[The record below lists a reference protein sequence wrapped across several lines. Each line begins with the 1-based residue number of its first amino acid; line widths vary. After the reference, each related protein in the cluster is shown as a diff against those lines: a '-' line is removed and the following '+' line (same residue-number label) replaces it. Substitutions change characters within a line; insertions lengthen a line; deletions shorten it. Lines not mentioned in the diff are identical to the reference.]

1 MVLEDRTRT
10 HPNATVHR
18 TVACRASCGV
28 NSLIFAQRAKIQIE
42 SYMVR
47 HINAPKAL
55 VFGVFL
61 LGTLEIEFWSGQ
73 QTAQSFPAS
82 SRPGRLCQDVHS
94 AKQK

>member
-1 MVLEDRTRT
+1 
-10 HPNATVHR
+10 
-18 TVACRASCGV
+18 
-28 NSLIFAQRAKIQIE
+28 
-42 SYMVR
+42 MVR